1 MLEGCNRL
9 NWARTQAWLLPKLIN
24 NNRLQTLIM
33 KYDFGVINLGRSGN
47 NSKKLERIVK
57 LLNAQ
62 NGEPEI
68 VYYPSLFCQLS
79 LPMAS
84 TEQKLFFRESG
95 KVAMQ
100 LSTASQLPYGSIA
113 RRVLFYIANHISR
126 SGIINIPKSQASVL
140 KALGLGTSGA
150 DVKRLKVQLQALFEM
165 TLTVSRDQQTVISA
179 APLFERSGLRY
190 PTTALP
196 QLSEPAKHQIFQSL
210 TPLNKSAVEALIHTP
225 FAFDLYTWLAW
236 RAVSLKKPVTRISWL
251 QLHRQFA
258 SSQNLAAFKQH
269 FKRQLTL
276 VALAYPAITDKVTCE
291 SGVLV
296 LKRYQPHVTPGPAA
310 TKLSTAS
317 VE

>member
-1 MLEGCNRL
+1 M
-9 NWARTQAWLLPKLIN
+9 LIN
-24 NNRLQTLIM
+24 NNRLQTLIIR
-33 KYDFGVINLGRSGN
+33 YGVGVINLGRSGN
-47 NSKKLERIVK
+47 NSRKLERIVK

-68 VYYPSLFCQLS
+68 VYYPSLVCQLS

-84 TEQKLFFRESG
+84 TEQKLFFRDSG

-100 LSTASQLPYGSIA
+100 LSTTSHLPYGTIA
-113 RRVLFYIANHISR
+113 RRILFYIANHISR
-126 SGIINIPKSQASVL
+126 SGIINFPKSQASLL

-150 DVKRLKVQLQALFEM
+150 DVKRLKVQLQAFSDM
-165 TLTVSRDQQTVISA
+165 TLTVSSDQQTVTSD
-179 APLFERSGLRY
+179 APFFQRSGLRH
-190 PTTALP
+190 PNITLP
-196 QLSEPAKHQIFQSL
+196 QLSEPAKKQIFQSL
-210 TPLNKSAVEALIHTP
+210 TPLNKSAADALIQTP

-236 RAVSLKKPVTRISWL
+236 RAVSLKKPVTRISWF

-258 SSQNLAAFKQH
+258 SNQNLAAFKQH

-276 VALAYPAITDKVTCE
+276 VALAYPAITDKVICE

>member
-1 MLEGCNRL
+1 MLEGCNRP

-24 NNRLQTLIM
+24 NNRLKTLIM
-33 KYDFGVINLGRSGN
+33 RCDVGVMNLGRSGN
-47 NSKKLERIVK
+47 NSRKLERIVK

-79 LPMAS
+79 LPMAR
-84 TEQKLFFRESG
+84 TNQKLFLRDSG

-100 LSTASQLPYGSIA
+100 LSTTSQLPYGSIA

-126 SGIINIPKSQASVL
+126 SGIINIPKSQASLL

-150 DVKRLKVQLQALFEM
+150 DVKRLKVQLQALFDM
-165 TLTVSRDQQTVISA
+165 TLTVSRDQQTVISD
-179 APLFERSGLRY
+179 APLFQRSGLRY
-190 PTTALP
+190 PTMTLP
-196 QLSEPAKHQIFQSL
+196 QLSEPVKQQIYHSL
-210 TPLNKSAVEALIHTP
+210 TPLNESAVDALIHTP

-236 RAVSLKKPVTRISWL
+236 RAVSLKKPITRVSWL
-251 QLHRQFA
+251 QLDRQFA
-258 SSQNLAAFKQH
+258 SNQNLAAFKQH
-269 FKRQLTL
+269 FKRQLAL
-276 VALAYPAITDKVTCE
+276 VTLAYPAITDKVICE
-291 SGVLV
+291 SEVLV
-296 LKRYQPHVTPGPAA
+296 LKRYQPHVTPRPTA